1 MVAWQ
6 SMRRSASGLKIGSD
20 GCHDGVFAAATTYG
34 RQIGIAK
41 TIEQMHLSGSYL
53 RPYR

>member
-6 SMRRSASGLKIGSD
+6 SMRGSAGGLKIGGD
-20 GCHDGVFAAATTYG
+20 GCHDGVFAAATAYG

-41 TIEQMHLSGSYL
+41 MIERDASG
-53 RPYR
+53 RGAI